1 MTVKGKRRGSLDV
14 SLPSVSKALQEDA
27 LGEHGDA
34 VADDSATS
42 KSYVAPIRRGR
53 KGILFYVPEAKH
65 HELKK
70 LALDLRSTLQD
81 ELTAIVDRYLT
92 EHGIDP
98 AKFD

>member
-1 MTVKGKRRGSLDV
+1 MTIKGKRRGNLSV
-14 SLPSVSKALQEDA
+14 NLPSVSKALED
-27 LGEHGDA
+27 GSEVRNA
-34 VADDSATS
+34 VDEATQPES

-70 LALDLRSTLQD
+70 LALENRSSLQD
-81 ELTAIVDRYLT
+81 ELTAIVDRYLV

-98 AKFD
+98 AKFE

>member
-1 MTVKGKRRGSLDV
+1 MTVKGKRRGNLSV
-14 SLPSVSKALQEDA
+14 NLPSVSKTLEEDSQVSET
-27 LGEHGDA
+27 GQTGNDSDA
-34 VADDSATS
+34 

-81 ELTAIVDRYLT
+81 ELTAIVNRYLI

>member
-1 MTVKGKRRGSLDV
+1 MTVKGKRRGNLNV
-14 SLPSVSKALQEDA
+14 TLPSVSKALEEDSEVQNA
-27 LGEHGDA
+27 
-34 VADDSATS
+34 ADTTTESES

-70 LALDLRSTLQD
+70 LALENRSTLQD
-81 ELTAIVDRYLT
+81 EITALVDRYLI

>member
-14 SLPSVSKALQEDA
+14 SLPSVSKALQDDA
-27 LGEHGDA
+27 LEAQGDEDK
-34 VADDSATS
+34 VESVT

-65 HELKK
+65 HELRK
-70 LALDLRSTLQD
+70 LALDLRSTLQE
-81 ELTAIVDRYLT
+81 ELTAIVDRYLI

-98 AKFD
+98 TRFD